1 MNSGFLTS
9 ESCMLLSMQMIAD
22 PLDEMLWDFSLETA
36 GDCPALRCCQIYCG
50 QTALSHDTLYL
61 IPEGAGQSFPADSF
75 CYVAYDDLHGD
86 APHIRCLHR
95 PVFEVM
101 NEIVSIFQHYH
112 DFESQLSQIV
122 TGGGTL
128 VDLCRAG
135 SDFFQN
141 PVYIHDNM
149 FSVIAL
155 SSKVEGMLKFEYN
168 ERTGKL
174 YIPLWLIN
182 EFKYDENYQ
191 KTLEFHTAATWDNEQ
206 YPYTMRSLY
215 VNLYSNNVYCGRLL
229 INEIGSLLLP
239 GQYQAA
245 EYLAQY
251 ALKLIQRDEMDANHR
266 YWGLE
271 DTFIDLLSGV
281 AVDNRDLQTT
291 LNILNWNPI
300 DSYICF
306 KIRNQSEALSI
317 RSDTALN
324 NTLSSQIQGYFSFR
338 YQKMLCAVINQ
349 SQPGTD
355 LQSLRRILAPLVR
368 DSCMYV
374 GISNPVDNIHAIQI
388 GFRQA
393 DIALQYIMEENS
405 SQWIVPFSECAL
417 HYIRNLAKQ
426 EIPTEMLADF
436 SLLTILRYDRK
447 NGTQYFN
454 TLRSYLIN
462 ERNIPK
468 TANALIIHRTTLTY
482 RLQKISEL
490 FNLNLD
496 DAYQRLYLLMSFF
509 LLDTDGYN
517 G

>member
-1 MNSGFLTS
+1 MNANLNILEDG
-9 ESCMLLSMQMIAD
+9 MPLSIQMIAD
-22 PLDEMLWDFSLETA
+22 PLDELLWDFTLETS
-36 GDCPALRCCQIYCG
+36 GDSPSLRSCQVYCG
-50 QTALSHDTLYL
+50 QSALRSDTLYL
-61 IPEGAGQSFPADSF
+61 IPAGTEKSFPVDS
-75 CYVAYDDLHGD
+75 YRYIAYDDLRGR
-86 APHIRCLHR
+86 APHIRCLRR
-95 PVFEVM
+95 PAFEVL
-101 NEIVSIFQHYH
+101 NEVISIFQRYH
-112 DFESQLSQIV
+112 DFESQLNQIA

-135 SDFFQN
+135 SAFFQN

-191 KTLEFHTAATWDNEQ
+191 KTLGYHTAAIWDNEQ

-215 VNLYSNNVYCGRLL
+215 VNLFSDNVYCGRML
-229 INEIGSLLLP
+229 INEIASPLLP

-245 EYLAQY
+245 EYLARY
-251 ALKLIQRDEMDANHR
+251 AVKLIEHDEVDSSHR
-266 YWGLE
+266 YWGLQ

-291 LNILNWNPI
+291 LSILNWNAV
-300 DSYICF
+300 DSYLCL
-306 KIRNQSEALSI
+306 KIRNQSETLSV

-324 NTLSSQIQGYFSFR
+324 NTLSSQIQGYFSFS
-338 YQKMLCAVINQ
+338 YQKKLCVVFNL
-349 SQPGTD
+349 SLPGTD
-355 LQSLRRILAPLVR
+355 PQTVRRILAPLVR

-374 GISNPVDNIHAIQI
+374 GISNPVDDIHAISI

-393 DIALQYIMEENS
+393 DIALQYITEENS
-405 SQWIVPFSECAL
+405 SHWIVPFSECAL
-417 HYIRNLAKQ
+417 HYIRNRAVQ
-426 EIPTEMLADF
+426 DIPPQTLADH
-436 SLLTILRYDRK
+436 SLLNILRFDK
-447 NGTQYFN
+447 KHDTQYYN

-462 ERNIPK
+462 ERSIPK

-482 RLQKISEL
+482 RLQKIDEL

-509 LLDTDGYN
+509 ILDTSSF
-517 G
+517 